1 MVGFKGQANRN
12 DQREIKM
19 FIYRLQT
26 WLWDVIFLAIY
37 YQFLAHWHSWNWGVV
52 IYGPQFQTTPQQ
64 AHISINTPYM
74 DNLYLYISVYVSV
87 YIYICICICI
97 YIYTNSASCGAVD
110 VRHVYRALHG
120 TWLWGVIYIYL
131 YMPRNLYTP
140 RNGTLY
146 VGLKSVLNPIII
158 RSLE

>member
-97 YIYTNSASCGAVD
+97 YIYLYMYLYIYIHEFCQ
-110 VRHVYRALHG
+110 
-120 TWLWGVIYIYL
+120 LWGSRCETCLSGTAWDMTVGRYIYILIYAPQL
-131 YMPRNLYTP
+131 IYAP
-140 RNGTLY
+140 
-146 VGLKSVLNPIII
+146 
-158 RSLE
+158 

>member
-12 DQREIKM
+12 NQREIKM

-87 YIYICICICI
+87 YIYTRILPVVGQSMWDMFIGHCMGHDCGAL
-97 YIYTNSASCGAVD
+97 YIYT
-110 VRHVYRALHG
+110 
-120 TWLWGVIYIYL
+120 YICPATYIRPVMVL
-131 YMPRNLYTP
+131 YMLD
-140 RNGTLY
+140 
-146 VGLKSVLNPIII
+146 
-158 RSLE
+158 